1 MVIDK
6 KHHEKYMERCL
17 ELASLA
23 AGNTY
28 PNPMVGSVIVYNDNI
43 IGEGYHIA
51 HGEKHAEANAI
62 ESVKDRS
69 LLKKS
74 TLYVNLEPCSHYGK
88 TPPCA
93 DRIVEEG
100 IPEVVVGTLDTSG
113 KVSGKGVKIMKEAG
127 CKVTIGVLE
136 EACREL
142 NKRFFCYYEQ
152 GRPYIILKW
161 AQSQDGYIDKKREPD
176 DPIAPN
182 WITDNVARRLVHK
195 WRTQESAILVGSKT
209 AIKDNP
215 QLNVREWSGKNPL
228 RFVLDKDFEINQ
240 RYKLIYDNDST
251 IIFVDKTVDNKR
263 LDKYA
268 DYETE
273 FIKLDYN
280 GNLLKQVSD
289 YLYSKGIMSVI
300 IEGGAV
306 TLESFLNANLW
317 DEARVFVGEMM
328 FFEGVKAPPMPLV
341 NPVDR
346 LEYKNSVLCVFRRNF
361 NT

>member
-1 MVIDK
+1 MVTTK
-6 KHHEKYMERCL
+6 EHHEKYMRRCL
-17 ELASLA
+17 ELASMA

-28 PNPMVGSVIVYNDNI
+28 PNPMVGSVIVYNEKI

-51 HGEKHAEANAI
+51 HGEKHAEVKAI
-62 ESVKDRS
+62 ESIKDRS

-74 TLYVNLEPCSHYGK
+74 TLYVNLEPCAHFGK

-100 IPEVVVGTLDTSG
+100 IPEVVIGTLDTSG
-113 KVSGKGVKIMKEAG
+113 KVSGKGAEIMKGAG

-136 EACREL
+136 EECREL
-142 NKRFFCYYEQ
+142 NKRFFCYHEQ
-152 GRPYIILKW
+152 HRPYIILKW
-161 AQSQDGYIDKKREPD
+161 AQSQDGYIDRKRKPD

-182 WITDNVARRLVHK
+182 WITDKVAKRLVHK

-240 RYKLIYDNDST
+240 RYKLIYDQETT
-251 IIFVDKTVDNKR
+251 IVFVDKTVDNKR
-263 LDKYA
+263 LEKYA
-268 DYETE
+268 GYETE

-280 GNLLKQVSD
+280 GNLLTQVCE
-289 YLYSKGIMSVI
+289 YLYYKGIMSVI

-306 TLESFLNANLW
+306 TLQSFLKENLW
-317 DEARVFVGEMM
+317 DEARVFIGEKM
-328 FFEGVKAPPMPLV
+328 FFEGVKAPAMPLL
-341 NPVDR
+341 NPD
-346 LEYKNSVLCVFRRNF
+346 EKFKYKNSVLYVFRRAH